1 MKKLFIFFLF
11 FFKYSKIF
19 AQIIIPF
26 KNNIDISKLTEENY
40 IEKLF
45 NLKITSNI
53 SIGTPYQ
60 EIPISIKL
68 RQYNLIILSQ
78 DSKDGKNLISFNELN
93 SSSFNTKDKS
103 PVYFDLPEAEFIRRS
118 NDKFKINN
126 ILIDNL
132 NFFLSYDTVNNQS
145 GCLGLKP
152 VDSYNNYNLI
162 YQLKQKKLINSYV
175 FYFKFSSKNSYE
187 GDIILGNFP
196 HEIENKKFKNDLYGT
211 ISVINNKY
219 ITQQQ
224 YEFYIS
230 KIKIGEIEIAEKQ
243 IFNFIFETFF
253 IQIPLNFSNY
263 FENEFF
269 KEYLKNNKCSF
280 LKKEIYSKNIYSY
293 ICDKEINM
301 KTFKNIEFYSHE
313 LDYSFIFKQ
322 KELFVE
328 SKDKLI
334 FIICF
339 TDSLKK
345 EWSFGNIFLQKYT
358 IVFEQDRKLI
368 GFYKQKEFSFSY
380 SWIIVI
386 SLGIVIISLIYYIY
400 ILLKKK
406 RKIRANEL
414 IENFEYIS
422 KE

>member
-103 PVYFDLPEAEFIRRS
+103 PVYLDLPEAEFIRRS
-118 NDKFKINN
+118 NDTFKINN

-175 FYFKFSSKNSYE
+175 FYFKFSSKNSYDGE
-187 GDIILGNFP
+187 IILGNFP

-243 IFNFIFETFF
+243 IFNFIFENFF
-253 IQIPLNFSNY
+253 I
-263 FENEFF
+263 
-269 KEYLKNNKCSF
+269 
-280 LKKEIYSKNIYSY
+280 
-293 ICDKEINM
+293 
-301 KTFKNIEFYSHE
+301 
-313 LDYSFIFKQ
+313 
-322 KELFVE
+322 
-328 SKDKLI
+328 
-334 FIICF
+334 
-339 TDSLKK
+339 
-345 EWSFGNIFLQKYT
+345 
-358 IVFEQDRKLI
+358 
-368 GFYKQKEFSFSY
+368 
-380 SWIIVI
+380 
-386 SLGIVIISLIYYIY
+386 
-400 ILLKKK
+400 
-406 RKIRANEL
+406 
-414 IENFEYIS
+414 
-422 KE
+422 

>member
-11 FFKYSKIF
+11 FFENPIMFS
-19 AQIIIPF
+19 QIIIPF

-45 NLKITSNI
+45 ILKITSNI

-60 EIPISIKL
+60 EIPIAIKL

-93 SSSFNTKDKS
+93 SSSFNTRDKS
-103 PVYFDLPEAEFIRRS
+103 PVYLDLPEAEFIRRS
-118 NDKFKINN
+118 NDTFKINN

-132 NFFLSYDTVNNQS
+132 NFFLSYDTINNQS

-152 VDSYNNYNLI
+152 VDSFNSYNLI
-162 YQLKQKKLINSYV
+162 YQLKQKNLINSYV

-187 GDIILGNFP
+187 GDIIIGNFP
-196 HEIENKKFKNDLYGT
+196 HEIENKKFKNELYGT
-211 ISVINNKY
+211 ISIINNKY
-219 ITQQQ
+219 SIQLH

-243 IFNFIFETFF
+243 IFNFIFENFF

-269 KEYLKNNKCSF
+269 KEYLKNNKCSI
-280 LKKEIYSKNIYSY
+280 LKKEIYSKKIYSY
-293 ICDKEINM
+293 ICDKDINM

-339 TDSLKK
+339 IDSLKN

-368 GFYKQKEFSFSY
+368 GFYKQNEISFSF

-386 SLGIVIISLIYYIY
+386 LFGIVIISLIYYIY

-406 RKIRANEL
+406 RKKRANEL